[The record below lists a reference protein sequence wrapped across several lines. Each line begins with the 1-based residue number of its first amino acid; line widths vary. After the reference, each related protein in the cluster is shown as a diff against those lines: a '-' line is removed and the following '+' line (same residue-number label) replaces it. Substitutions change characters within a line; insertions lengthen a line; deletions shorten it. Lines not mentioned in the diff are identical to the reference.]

1 MVAASESEIRN
12 VAGGAAQI
20 STRAAIVIDNVDN
33 RFERFFGGNI
43 DTTVAYSHFTSSRV
57 TGKSQRL
64 AGPQVVPTFFTL
76 KWLSALFNRS
86 EFV

>member
-43 DTTVAYSHFTSSRV
+43 DTTVAYSHFTSSRE
-57 TGKSQRL
+57 SQRL